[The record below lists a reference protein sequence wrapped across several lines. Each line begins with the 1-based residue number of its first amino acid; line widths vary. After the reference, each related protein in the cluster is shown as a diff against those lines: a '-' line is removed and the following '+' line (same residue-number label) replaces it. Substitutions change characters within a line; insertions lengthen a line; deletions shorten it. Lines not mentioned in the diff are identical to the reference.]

1 MQFPKYKLEKR
12 EKVPN
17 WLKLSLPFIA
27 IGISFIF
34 SSIIILIAGKNPITS
49 IYSIFYGALGTRL
62 GIMETLVKATPL
74 FLTGVAVAIAFK
86 AKFWNIGAEGQFFAG
101 ALAATWAGINHFNLP
116 SILYIPLL
124 LILGFAAG
132 SLWAIIPGFLKAKL
146 KVDDVVTTLL
156 MNYIM
161 IYFVTALLEGPWRDP
176 ITQWPQSI
184 LISTNAEFP
193 KLFARSRVHLGLI
206 IGLLVILAVYIIIK
220 HTKLGFNIRAV
231 GANPTASNFLGIN
244 VTRTIIIASLISGG
258 IAGLAGV
265 GEVAGVHYKLT
276 ENISSGYGYTG
287 IVVAMFAGLNPIGV
301 IFSSIFFAVI
311 ITGANYMSRATG
323 VTSFIADVIQ
333 GITLIVF
340 LAVLI
345 FYEYRLRRIK

>member
-1 MQFPKYKLEKR
+1 MRFPKYKLEKR
-12 EKVPN
+12 ESVPN
-17 WLKLSLPFIA
+17 WFRVSLPFIA

-34 SSIIILIAGKNPITS
+34 SSIIILLAGKNPITS

-62 GIMETLVKATPL
+62 GILETLVKATPL
-74 FLTGVAVAIAFK
+74 FLTGTAVAIAFK

-101 ALAATWAGINHFNLP
+101 ALASTWAGIQHFNLP
-116 SILYIPLL
+116 SIIYIPLL
-124 LILGFAAG
+124 LILGFIAG
-132 SLWAIIPGFLKAKL
+132 AFWAVIPGFLKAKL

-161 IYFVTALLEGPWRDP
+161 IYFVMSLLEGSWRDP
-176 ITQWPQSI
+176 VTNWPQSI

-193 KLFARSRVHLGLI
+193 KLIVRSRVHLGLI
-206 IGLLVILAVYIIIK
+206 IGILVIFTAHILIK
-220 HTKLGFNIRAV
+220 YTKLGFNIRAV
-231 GANPTASNFLGIN
+231 GSNPDASNFLGIN
-244 VTRTIIIASLISGG
+244 VTRTLILTSLISGG

-265 GEVAGVHYKLT
+265 GEVAGVHFKLT

-287 IVVAMFAGLNPIGV
+287 IVVAMFAGLNPLAV
-301 IFSSIFFAVI
+301 LFSSIFFAVI
-311 ITGANYMSRATG
+311 ITGASYMSRATG

-345 FYEYRLRRIK
+345 FYEYRIRRIE